1 MVSRNYLARWR
12 EALGIAS
19 FGVVCVLIGA
29 TVVLAS
35 PDLSA
40 ILIALLAVSL
50 AAPIFIRV
58 IQGRFDPFEP
68 IVMFSLAWGAM
79 FVLRPLAMIADNDF
93 SFTYAPALD
102 LHQTFDK
109 MLALALLGA
118 VSFLVGYHSSL
129 GSAMARR
136 APIPPVNYQPR
147 RVVIAALGVACL
159 GLAGLAVLIHQIGGI
174 SQLHAASQGHSAFFE
189 LLHRTSLYFAFAPVL
204 LVGATLATFA
214 IGIEQRSWPMLTL
227 ALLVG
232 ALAWVIF
239 TTGGSRGVLA
249 PLIAGPIIYYYLSRS
264 RRPRGVTLVI
274 GLAAALFLSTAIAA
288 RRGDVP
294 TPSRDWGGIAAYEAT
309 HPSTITHQLTRGQ
322 ENSMAPGLAA
332 ALQLSPRQIPHTYG
346 WALLQDLVTRPVPR
360 SIWPSKPLP
369 PREELTSKLSI
380 SGHANESVNP
390 EFSNLLVFYMDWG
403 MVGVVALAGY
413 GIAVRGLYE
422 WFRIHSKG
430 APARI
435 LFATSIPLLL
445 IVFRDSPVDAFIW
458 ALFLLGPIWLVFAL
472 GCRRLPNG
480 SRAVGSV
487 GYRTDQL
494 PRRSR

>member
-1 MVSRNYLARWR
+1 MVSRHYLAHWR

-50 AAPIFIRV
+50 AAPIFMRV
-58 IQGRFDPFEP
+58 VRGRFDPFEP

-79 FVLRPLAMIADNDF
+79 FVVRPLAMIANNDF
-93 SFTYAPALD
+93 SFIYAPALD

-129 GSAMARR
+129 GSAMARH
-136 APIPPVNYQPR
+136 ASVPPVNYQPR
-147 RVVIAALGVACL
+147 RVVGAALGVACL
-159 GLAGLAVLIHQIGGI
+159 GLAGLAVLIHQLGGI

-189 LLHRTSLYFAFAPVL
+189 LLHRSSLYFAFAPVL

-214 IGIEQRSWPMLTL
+214 IGIEQRSRPILTL
-227 ALLVG
+227 ALIIG
-232 ALAWVIF
+232 AMAWVIF
-239 TTGGSRGVLA
+239 TTGGSRGVLG
-249 PLIAGPIIYYYLSRS
+249 PLIAGPLIYYYLSRS
-264 RRPRGVTLVI
+264 RRPQGVTVVI

-294 TPSRDWGGIAAYEAT
+294 APARDWGGVTAYVAT
-309 HPSTITHQLTRGQ
+309 HPSAVTDQLTRGQ

-332 ALQLSPRQIPHTYG
+332 ALQVSPRQIPHTYG
-346 WALLQDLVTRPVPR
+346 GALLQDLVTRGVPR
-360 SIWPSKPLP
+360 GIWPGKPLP
-369 PREELTSKLSI
+369 PREELTSRISI
-380 SGHANESVNP
+380 AGHANRSVNP

-403 MVGVVALAGY
+403 MLGAIALAGY
-413 GIAVRGLYE
+413 GVAIRGLYE
-422 WFRIHSKG
+422 WFRIHSEST
-430 APARI
+430 PARI
-435 LFATSIPLLL
+435 IFATSVPLLL
-445 IVFRDSPVDAFIW
+445 SVFRDSPVDALIW
-458 ALFLLGPIWLVFAL
+458 AFFVLGPIWLIF
-472 GCRRLPNG
+472 
-480 SRAVGSV
+480 AVGCKRV
-487 GYRTDQL
+487 A
-494 PRRSR
+494 